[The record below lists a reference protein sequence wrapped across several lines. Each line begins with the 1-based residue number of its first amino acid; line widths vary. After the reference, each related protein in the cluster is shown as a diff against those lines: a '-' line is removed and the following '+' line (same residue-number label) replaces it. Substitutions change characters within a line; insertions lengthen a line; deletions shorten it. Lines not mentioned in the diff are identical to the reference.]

1 MIQSVPKDLPVTN
14 VTVAGPEP
22 RSPRLET
29 SSSSIPSSRLRV
41 SVLQGGEQ
49 ERTVQDSPKS
59 SLEDPQ
65 KINRLLE
72 QVRESLKKLDPRV
85 ELSLDTELNTVIVR
99 VLDKETGDLEKQF
112 PPEDLLELKRFLSDH
127 SGLFVQEEA

>member
-1 MIQSVPKDLPVTN
+1 MIQSVPKNLPVTN
-14 VTVAGPEP
+14 VTLTEPES
-22 RSPRLET
+22 RPRLEN

-49 ERTVQDSPKS
+49 DRIAQDLPKS

-127 SGLFVQEEA
+127 SGLFVEEEA